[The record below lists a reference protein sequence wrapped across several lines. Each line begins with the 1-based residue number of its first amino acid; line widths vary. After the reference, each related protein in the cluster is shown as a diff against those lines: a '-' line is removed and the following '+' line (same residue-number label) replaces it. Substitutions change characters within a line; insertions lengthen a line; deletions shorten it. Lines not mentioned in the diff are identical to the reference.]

1 MPEAL
6 GRCPGQS
13 LSEQAS
19 GPCPFPLHLQYE
31 GEGEG
36 EGEGE
41 SNDDGDGDG
50 SKLRFRRSLAANPTR
65 LLPVLI

>member
-1 MPEAL
+1 VPEAL

-19 GPCPFPLHLQYE
+19 GPCPFPLHLQDE
-31 GEGEG
+31 GEGK
-36 EGEGE
+36 GEGE
-41 SNDDGDGDG
+41 SNDDGDG

>member
-19 GPCPFPLHLQYE
+19 GPCPFPLHLQDE
-31 GEGEG
+31 GEGK
-36 EGEGE
+36 GEGE
-41 SNDDGDGDG
+41 SNDDGDG